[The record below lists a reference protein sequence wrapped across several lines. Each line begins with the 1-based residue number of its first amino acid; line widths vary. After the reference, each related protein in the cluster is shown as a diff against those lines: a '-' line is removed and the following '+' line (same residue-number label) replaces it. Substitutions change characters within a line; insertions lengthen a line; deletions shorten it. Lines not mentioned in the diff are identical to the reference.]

1 MLRQRTSRI
10 WAISAVEEETFRLNC
25 LGKVLID
32 IYIYL
37 VWLFHTYLIKIIHAS
52 RARDIL
58 SHTHMMPGNTVDF
71 LYTDT
76 SQHLCLY
83 SSP

>member
-25 LGKVLID
+25 LGKV
-32 IYIYL
+32 YL
-37 VWLFHTYLIKIIHAS
+37 WLFHTYLIKIIHAS